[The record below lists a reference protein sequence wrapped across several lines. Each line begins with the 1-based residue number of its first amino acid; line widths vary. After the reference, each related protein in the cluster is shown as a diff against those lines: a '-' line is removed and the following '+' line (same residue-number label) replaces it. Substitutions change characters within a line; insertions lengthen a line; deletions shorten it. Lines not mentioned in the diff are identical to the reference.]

1 MEGCNKFDTR
11 QNRIV
16 ISIRFCK
23 NTNKNFVQSKMLK
36 NNTIC
41 SIFKSISCLNVRNV
55 SSSTA
60 AITKVHRAIYARTYP
75 TILVNPDGSSVN
87 IRYHEPRKII
97 KVNPC
102 NRCST
107 ITTNCNIILA
117 TIRLKFINRCRKKS
131 KN

>member
-1 MEGCNKFDTR
+1 M
-11 QNRIV
+11 Q
-16 ISIRFCK
+16 
-23 NTNKNFVQSKMLK
+23 K

-41 SIFKSISCLNVRNV
+41 ALIKLISVCNARHV

-97 KVNPC
+97 KLPFDLSSLTDAERKARIEKRKPKRQIKIEAEVEDNF
-102 NRCST
+102 S
-107 ITTNCNIILA
+107 A
-117 TIRLKFINRCRKKS
+117 KKYMKYLK